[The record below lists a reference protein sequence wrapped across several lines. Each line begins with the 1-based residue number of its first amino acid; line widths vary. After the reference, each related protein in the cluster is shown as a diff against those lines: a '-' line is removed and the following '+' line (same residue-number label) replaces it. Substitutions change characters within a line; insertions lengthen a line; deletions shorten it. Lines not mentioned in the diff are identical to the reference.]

1 MRKRFVVAMLAVYV
15 SVCGLSSQGA
25 SAVSQNVVLSQLQL
39 GSAISASNE
48 FIELYNNADTDTE
61 ITNWCLYYAAASS
74 TQIGSKLGCFTPQ
87 NDSLH
92 FYLPSHS
99 FAFVISTALSI
110 SQPTLGSDLKF
121 SATLAAT
128 GGHVRIID
136 GSNNEV
142 DKVGW
147 GTTAMSPETLFTM
160 TAPIGNVIQRKLS
173 LIPYVLQD
181 TDDNSVDFELV
192 SPRTEYSYGAIYERQ
207 DLCKNIADIQDELPL
222 DYSVDEQDNCIPP
235 PIDVCTNI
243 EGLQID
249 MPLGYALDEAGL
261 CQQDSCIN
269 ITGLQTVV
277 PAGKELDVEN
287 NCVDHDFC
295 VNIPEV
301 QDTIPT
307 GYGVNLSEECFLNF
321 LPIKV
326 NELLA
331 NPVGSDNGNEFIE
344 LYNPNPSA
352 VSLELYQLRVGVD
365 APKLYPFPQ
374 GSEVPSNGYAV
385 FSDADI
391 GFTLVNTNGQVA
403 IVTTDG
409 QLVDESPVYSNA
421 GDGQAWAVVGGAWQ
435 YTDQPTPGSSNLP
448 STFVFDDETAAADLK
463 PCAPNQYRHPET
475 NRCRLLVTAG
485 STLIP
490 CKDGQYRSEITN
502 RCRNI
507 AGDVLGACAANQYR
521 NPETNRCRLIAS
533 TDGDLK
539 PCSDNQERSPDTN
552 RCRNKVASTIPEA
565 AFAVEPIADSAG
577 AVWGWWAL
585 GGVGLVAVG
594 YAAWE
599 WREEVLRLVR
609 RFGSFFHSGK

>member
-1 MRKRFVVAMLAVYV
+1 MRKRFVVVMLAM
-15 SVCGLSSQGA
+15 SIFICGLSFQGA
-25 SAVSQNVVLSQLQL
+25 SAASQNIVLSQLQL

-48 FIELYNNADTDTE
+48 FIELYNNSDTDTE

-74 TQIGSKLGCFTPQ
+74 VQIGSKLGCFAPQ

-92 FYLPSHS
+92 LYLPSHS
-99 FAFVISTALSI
+99 FAFAISTALST
-110 SQPTLGSDLKF
+110 SQPTLGSDLMF
-121 SATLAAT
+121 SATLSAT
-128 GGHVRIID
+128 AGHVRIID
-136 GSNNEV
+136 DSNNEV

-147 GTTAMSPETLFTM
+147 GTTAVSPETLFIM
-160 TAPIGNVIQRKLS
+160 TAPIGTVIQRKLS
-173 LIPYVLQD
+173 LTPYVLQD

-192 SPRTEYSYGAIYERQ
+192 SPRAEYSYGAIYERQ

-222 DYSVDEQDNCIPP
+222 DYSVDEQGNCTPP
-235 PIDVCTNI
+235 PIDVCTNM
-243 EGLQID
+243 EGMQID
-249 MPLGYALDEAGL
+249 MPLGYALDELGL
-261 CQQDSCIN
+261 CQQDRCI
-269 ITGLQTVV
+269 
-277 PAGKELDVEN
+277 
-287 NCVDHDFC
+287 
-295 VNIPEV
+295 NIPEV
-301 QDTIPT
+301 QVTIPT
-307 GYGVNLSEECFLNF
+307 GYTASLSEECFLSF
-321 LPIKV
+321 LPITI

-331 NPVGSDNGNEFIE
+331 NPVGSDSGNEFIE

-352 VSLELYQLRVGVD
+352 VSLEVYQLRVGVD

-374 GSEVPSNGYAV
+374 GSEVPSNGYVA
-385 FSDADI
+385 FSDVDI
-391 GFTLVNTNGQVA
+391 GFTLVNTSGQVA

-409 QLVDESPVYSNA
+409 QLVDESPAYSNA

-448 STFVFDDETAAADLK
+448 SAFVFDDETAATDLK
-463 PCAPNQYRHPET
+463 LCAPNQYRHPET
-475 NRCRLLVTAG
+475 NRCRLFVTTG

-533 TDGDLK
+533 ADGDLK
-539 PCSDNQERSPDTN
+539 SCSDNQERSPDTN
-552 RCRNKVASTIPEA
+552 RCRNKVTSTIPEA

-594 YAAWE
+594 YAGWE

-609 RFGSFFHSGK
+609 RFGTFFHSRK